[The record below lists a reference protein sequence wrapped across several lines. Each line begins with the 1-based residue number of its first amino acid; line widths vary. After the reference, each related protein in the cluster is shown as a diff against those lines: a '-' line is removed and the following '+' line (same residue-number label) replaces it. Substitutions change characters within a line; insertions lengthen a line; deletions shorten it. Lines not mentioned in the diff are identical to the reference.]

1 MSNLL
6 VSSIEE
12 VQQIENLLAKNLP
25 SYRKAY
31 SDRTAWLMAFLSE
44 LVYIRF
50 NPIFKNKAKVE
61 LIELIETFSKKQDF
75 SSFSKL
81 INAFDYEPESEKQKL
96 VENCEFL
103 NLNLI
108 RTYDQNETQAMLLE
122 NTGNLF
128 LAFRGTEPKRIKDI
142 KTDLNAVIKQCNSGG
157 KIHTGFDK
165 AFAEVALD
173 IQKTLNQKAYKN
185 KPLYITGHSLGG
197 ALATIAAKKLTHAG
211 GIAACYTYGSPRV
224 GDTEWI
230 ANIKTPIYRIVNAHD
245 PVTLVPPSGTPIR
258 ITASL
263 LGWLPWFG
271 PTIEKRLMNRFG
283 GYEHCGNMRYLSD
296 CLPGK
301 FEDVKLL
308 YSVSFMYRVLALFAN
323 KKGASKI
330 PSDHSIS
337 IYKDKLKIIAM
348 RRNGLI

>member
-12 VQQIENLLAKNLP
+12 VQQIENLLAKDLP

-50 NPIFKNKAKVE
+50 NPIFKNKNKVE
-61 LIELIETFSKKQDF
+61 LLELIKTFSENQDL

-81 INAFDYEPESEKQKL
+81 INAFDYEPETEKQKL
-96 VENCEFL
+96 VENCDFL
-103 NLNLI
+103 KLKLVK
-108 RTYDQNETQAMLLE
+108 TFDKNETQAMLLE
-122 NTGNLF
+122 NENSLF

-142 KTDLNAVIKQCNSGG
+142 KTDLNAVIRHCNSGG
-157 KIHTGFDK
+157 KIHTGFNN
-165 AFAEVALD
+165 AFAEIALD
-173 IQKTLNQKAYKN
+173 LQNTLNQQAYKQ

-211 GIAACYTYGSPRV
+211 GIAACYTFGSPRV
-224 GDTEWI
+224 GDTEWTS
-230 ANIKTPIYRIVNAHD
+230 NIKTPIYRVVNAHD
-245 PVTLVPPSGTPIR
+245 PVTLVPPSGVPIK
-258 ITASL
+258 ITASIL
-263 LGWLPWFG
+263 SWLPWFG
-271 PTIEKRLMNRFG
+271 SNIKERLMNRFG
-283 GYEHCGNMRYLSD
+283 GYQHCGNMRYLSD

-301 FEDVKLL
+301 FENVQLL
-308 YSVSFMYRVLALFAN
+308 YSVSFMYRVLALFTN
-323 KKGASKI
+323 KKGATKI
-330 PSDHSIS
+330 PADHSIS

-348 RRNGLI
+348 RHNDLK